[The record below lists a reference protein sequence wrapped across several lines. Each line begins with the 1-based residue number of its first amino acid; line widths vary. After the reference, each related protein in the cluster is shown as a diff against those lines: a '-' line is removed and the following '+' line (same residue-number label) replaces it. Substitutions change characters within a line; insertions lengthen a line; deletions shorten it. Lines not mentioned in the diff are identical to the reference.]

1 MALLGALTRP
11 ENHMQLHN
19 AAPIIQLIVPNATDR
34 RSFMN
39 SEAQIVD
46 TLARAVYAA
55 GLKR

>member
-1 MALLGALTRP
+1 
-11 ENHMQLHN
+11 MQLHN